1 MNIVRSG
8 SSSYYCAVLDELE
21 NALAQRYYTR
31 SDGHSQYER
40 SRWRN
45 GRSLLVVYHNGTVLL
60 QGADTTTPRKLF
72 ESLNEQTALPF

>member
-8 SSSYYCAVLDELE
+8 SSSYYCAALDDLE
-21 NALAQRYYTR
+21 QMLAGHYYTR

-45 GRSLLVVYHNGTVLL
+45 GRSLLVIYHNGTVLL
-60 QGADTTTPRKLF
+60 QGADTTTPRQLF
-72 ESLNEQTALPF
+72 ESLNEQPALPF